1 MLIRSFERQAV
12 NLQIHVVKR
21 GESLYNISQAYGVPW
36 NSVAQA
42 NELSDPSRLVVG
54 QALVIPI
61 VGRFHWVQPGQSLY
75 LISRMYGLTVDELA
89 RINRISPS
97 GVIQVGLRL
106 YIPPL
111 PKPTIDVLAYVEPRT
126 PVSQTIIN
134 EVRSKS
140 RYLTYLG
147 MFSYRANRDGTLD
160 APPIDNLTDI
170 AEGARVTNVLV
181 VSNLEEYE
189 FSPDL
194 AHALF
199 TDNTAFTQLLENV
212 IRIANEVGYKDV
224 HFDFEFL
231 RPEDRNLY
239 NDFLRRARE
248 ILHAAGLTLST
259 ALVPKTGN
267 VTTGIY
273 GAHDYSAHGNIVDFT
288 TLMTYEW
295 GYIQSDPQAVSPI
308 GPVRN
313 VVEYAV
319 NQIPREKILL
329 GQNLYGYDWTAP
341 YPPQGGPP
349 AKALSPQQAVTLALR
364 ENAAIQYNYQ
374 AQAPFFR
381 YTDDAGVQHE
391 VWFEDARSIQ
401 AKFDLIKQF
410 NLRGIMYWK
419 LGLSFPQNW
428 LLLEDNFNI
437 RKRA

>member
-1 MLIRSFERQAV
+1 V
-12 NLQIHVVKR
+12 VHLQIHVVNR
-21 GESLYNISQAYGVPW
+21 GQSLFSISQAYGVPW
-36 NSVAQA
+36 NAIAEA

-61 VGRFHWVQPGQSLY
+61 VGRYHWVQPGQSLY

-89 RINRISPS
+89 RINRISPA

-126 PVSQTIIN
+126 PVTQTLIN
-134 EVRSKS
+134 EVRNKS

-160 APPIDNLTDI
+160 APSIDNLTEI
-170 AEGARVTNVLV
+170 AERARVINALV
-181 VSNLEEYE
+181 VSNLEEYQ

-199 TDNTAFTQLLENV
+199 TDTAA
-212 IRIANEVGYKDV
+212 ANRLFVNIIQTADRVGYKDV
-224 HFDFEFL
+224 HFDFELL
-231 RPEDRNLY
+231 RPEDRELY
-239 NDFLRRARE
+239 NAFLRTARE
-248 ILHAAGLTLST
+248 RLHAAGLTLST
-259 ALVPKTGN
+259 ALGPKTGY

-273 GAHDYSAHGNIVDFT
+273 GAHDYPAHGNIVDFT

-295 GYIQSDPQAVSPI
+295 GYMHSDPQAISPI

-319 NQIPREKILL
+319 KQIPRYKILL
-329 GQNLYGYDWTAP
+329 GQNLYGYDWAAP
-341 YPPQGGPP
+341 FPPQGGPP
-349 AKALSPQQAVTLALR
+349 AKALSPQQAVNLALR
-364 ENAAIQYNYQ
+364 ENVAIQYNYQ

-437 RKRA
+437 RKRT